1 MRAGHSSH
9 LQEERKMASKIFGHE
24 PLVSGGDDRLSFA
37 INVTFQNGEK
47 MLSLAL
53 DDSCG
58 RMDVLGRGSIALFRQ
73 KDFKSCTTEATEEV
87 FGPGFAS
94 GVSNTLD
101 NFNKAMAWLNRI
113 EIGLAAQSTSTFR
126 VSER

>member
-1 MRAGHSSH
+1 
-9 LQEERKMASKIFGHE
+9 MASKIFGHE
-24 PLVSGGDDRLSFA
+24 PLMSGGDDSLSFA
-37 INVTFQNGEK
+37 INVIFQNGEK

-73 KDFKSCTTEATEEV
+73 KDWLLDSSTEATEEV
-87 FGPGFAS
+87 FSCGREGELVP
-94 GVSNTLD
+94 NTLD

-113 EIGLAAQSTSTFR
+113 EYGLAAQSTSTFR